1 MALTGRIW
9 PQFIPREGCQTKA
22 TCVTGFREA
31 QSTPRRSINA
41 IRAALQQRG
50 ASGSPGSRQVEHATD
65 MAGRAHA
72 NNLTVA

>member
-9 PQFIPREGCQTKA
+9 PQFISWDGCQTKA

-50 ASGSPGSRQVEHATD
+50 ASRSPGSLQVKHSMD

-72 NNLTVA
+72 NNPTVA